1 MKNNLLIILKYL
13 YYFSLCGLLVLYL
26 FPGSLVGFFL
36 YGDIGKQPDLI
47 LNPIGTSIN
56 HLIYFFWITILAKN
70 IKIKKYYL
78 LNNINFILF
87 LSIFLEISHFVIPNR
102 SYETY
107 DLIANISGIFFA
119 LSIYKIYIWLKK
131 S

>member
-47 LNPIGTSIN
+47 FNPIGTSIN

-78 LNNINFILF
+78 LKNINFILF

-119 LSIYKIYIWLKK
+119 LFIYKIYIWLKK

>member
-87 LSIFLEISHFVIPNR
+87 LSIFLEISHFAIPNR

-119 LSIYKIYIWLKK
+119 LFIYKIYIWLKK

>member
-13 YYFSLCGLLVLYL
+13 YYFSLCGLIVLYL

>member
-47 LNPIGTSIN
+47 LNQAVFQY
-56 HLIYFFWITILAKN
+56 LR
-70 IKIKKYYL
+70 IKKNPL
-78 LNNINFILF
+78 NCLEINKEQVVHKERNNINILI
-87 LSIFLEISHFVIPNR
+87 LSINYFSF
-102 SYETY
+102 
-107 DLIANISGIFFA
+107 
-119 LSIYKIYIWLKK
+119 
-131 S
+131 